1 VPYTNQFR
9 DGLYTW
15 TGNWQLHGG
24 NIMASGKHDD
34 NRVDLL
40 EIGRKCLTGAAHNGT
55 FLDFPFGLFL
65 YQNDLLSILFD

>member
-1 VPYTNQFR
+1 MVYIP
-9 DGLYTW
+9 GLA
-15 TGNWQLHGG
+15 TGNCMGG
-24 NIMASGKHDD
+24 NIMDSGKHDD